1 MIFQPKTRPKGGE
14 RRNLVVLVIAKP
26 LQFPGNSVPF
36 FIFESK
42 DIEAVEL
49 AMGDTREIFIVP
61 PKLKGKGLENLG
73 TYAKLV
79 QTIKMPDG
87 YVRVLIEAIHR
98 AKVVRYANQSQ
109 HLRAE
114 VEILETTFDLN
125 PNLTALMQITFQ
137 LLMDAKDI
145 QKKIPQDKWEHVIKA
160 QTPDALIDSV
170 TPYLNLDYE
179 KKLEIYLETRTKER
193 LEEFLVSLRL
203 EIELSQINYEINRR
217 VRQRLDKSQKEHYLQ
232 EKIREM
238 QRELGDDEDPTGAR
252 NLRAKIEQLTMNQE
266 TKEKCLKES
275 DRLQRLQPTSAEA
288 AILRTYL
295 EWITDL
301 PWNKFSID
309 RNSLHEAQRV
319 LDEDHYNMRKVKD
332 RILDFLATRLLQGS
346 FQRGPILCL
355 VGPPGT
361 GKTSLA
367 RSVAR
372 ALNRNFVRIS
382 LGGVRDEAEIRG
394 HRKTYVG
401 ALPGRIIQGMKR
413 AKTSNPVFL
422 LDEIDKLSSDYK
434 GDPAAALLEVLD
446 PEINSDFSDHY
457 LEVPYDLSHV
467 FFITTA
473 NSLHTMS
480 RPLVDRLEVIE
491 VPGYTVLE
499 KIRIAEDF
507 LIPKQKTENGLED
520 WKVEFTK
527 EAIRDLIERY
537 TSESGVRSL
546 ERNIAQVLRRSTRVR
561 LTQSEHNDQ
570 AFEVEQAQDTQ
581 AKVEQ
586 VQGEHAKVEQA
597 QDEQELAENK
607 QINQPFGNDQKVLS
621 IGKDEVRQ
629 ALGVPPIDPF
639 AHLPQL
645 LPGIAIGLAWTENG
659 GRVLPVEVSLY
670 PGKGELVLTGSLG
683 DVMKE
688 SARIALSYIKAHHQ
702 QLSVLPEVWQAKD
715 IHIHF
720 PEGAIPKDGPSA
732 GLAMVSA
739 LVSAFL
745 DRPLRSKTAMTG
757 EVTLVGKV
765 LPIGGLKEKLLAA
778 HRQKLS
784 RVILPA
790 DNQPNLEDIPEEI
803 TSSLTIHWVNQIE
816 EALKILFMEEDD
828 EQSALRTIS
837 SEIA

>member
-1 MIFQPKTRPKGGE
+1 
-14 RRNLVVLVIAKP
+14 
-26 LQFPGNSVPF
+26 
-36 FIFESK
+36 
-42 DIEAVEL
+42 
-49 AMGDTREIFIVP
+49 
-61 PKLKGKGLENLG
+61 
-73 TYAKLV
+73 
-79 QTIKMPDG
+79 
-87 YVRVLIEAIHR
+87 
-98 AKVVRYANQSQ
+98 
-109 HLRAE
+109 
-114 VEILETTFDLN
+114 
-125 PNLTALMQITFQ
+125 
-137 LLMDAKDI
+137 
-145 QKKIPQDKWEHVIKA
+145 
-160 QTPDALIDSV
+160 
-170 TPYLNLDYE
+170 
-179 KKLEIYLETRTKER
+179 
-193 LEEFLVSLRL
+193 
-203 EIELSQINYEINRR
+203 
-217 VRQRLDKSQKEHYLQ
+217 
-232 EKIREM
+232 
-238 QRELGDDEDPTGAR
+238 
-252 NLRAKIEQLTMNQE
+252 
-266 TKEKCLKES
+266 
-275 DRLQRLQPTSAEA
+275 
-288 AILRTYL
+288 
-295 EWITDL
+295 
-301 PWNKFSID
+301 
-309 RNSLHEAQRV
+309 
-319 LDEDHYNMRKVKD
+319 
-332 RILDFLATRLLQGS
+332 
-346 FQRGPILCL
+346 
-355 VGPPGT
+355 
-361 GKTSLA
+361 
-367 RSVAR
+367 
-372 ALNRNFVRIS
+372 
-382 LGGVRDEAEIRG
+382 
-394 HRKTYVG
+394 
-401 ALPGRIIQGMKR
+401 
-413 AKTSNPVFL
+413 
-422 LDEIDKLSSDYK
+422 
-434 GDPAAALLEVLD
+434 
-446 PEINSDFSDHY
+446 
-457 LEVPYDLSHV
+457 
-467 FFITTA
+467 
-473 NSLHTMS
+473 MS

-597 QDEQELAENK
+597 QDKQELAENK